1 MLFSKSRSV
10 VLVSM
15 FLLSDYDIYAA
26 PDRGAE
32 YCDDRVCLS
41 VRVFVCLSP
50 KLQVRSSP
58 IFVHVTCGH
67 GSVLVDMLSTFGFM
81 NGVTFAHNVTAY
93 SDTKTACAS
102 SKSPG
107 GGNGGGVCSL
117 HYLAN
122 IKRLSWTAK

>member
-41 VRVFVCLSP
+41 VCVFVCLSP

-58 IFVHVTCGH
+58 IFVHV
-67 GSVLVDMLSTFGFM
+67 TFGFM